1 MCDEYL
7 QIDPELQLLFLS
19 APGGADGKGAMQ
31 VGEEKP
37 WVLSAELLSCAHSS
51 PRFGS
56 SSSLGWN
63 PRSHQHT
70 GGAGAP
76 HLGSLH
82 QRAVVCFFFHSLF
95 CIPIKLVGSFK
106 KTNS

>member
-7 QIDPELQLLFLS
+7 QIDPELQLLFSS

-37 WVLSAELLSCAHSS
+37 WVLSAELLSCARSS
-51 PRFGS
+51 PRSGG

-63 PRSHQHT
+63 PHSHQHT

-82 QRAVVCFFFHSLF
+82 Q
-95 CIPIKLVGSFK
+95 
-106 KTNS
+106 